1 MNKAN
6 LTIPNILS
14 LSRIVFLPL
23 LYYFVF
29 TNNHLAF
36 TIAYIFISSTDFF
49 DGLIA
54 RKWNQITD
62 IGKTLDSVADILLYV
77 STAFF
82 LYRLY
87 PQYLEPNNALLIA
100 FFSLFFLSFIVS
112 FVMTGKPI
120 LMHTSLLR
128 MQAVLIGILVVASYF
143 LDTTYFVAFI
153 LLIYFIAF
161 VEEMAIFIKYGQ
173 VDPDTPSILTLIK
186 AEKEKQSK

>member
-1 MNKAN
+1 MNKGN

-14 LSRIVFLPL
+14 VSRIVFLPL

-29 TNNHLAF
+29 ANNHLAF

-54 RKWNQITD
+54 RKFNQITD

-87 PQYLEPNNALLIA
+87 PEYLVPNNAYLVA
-100 FFSLFFLSFIVS
+100 FFSLFFLSFVVS

-120 LMHTSLLR
+120 LMHTALLR
-128 MQAVLIGILVVASYF
+128 MQAVLIGILVVSSYF
-143 LDTTYFVAFI
+143 VDTTYFVRFI

-161 VEEMAIFIKYGQ
+161 AEEMAIFIKYGQ
-173 VDPDTPSILTLIK
+173 VDPDTPSIFTLINADK
-186 AEKEKQSK
+186 KQGKK

>member
-1 MNKAN
+1 MERSN

-23 LYYFVF
+23 LYFFVF
-29 TNNHLAF
+29 NNNHLVF
-36 TIAYIFISSTDFF
+36 TIAYIFIASTDFF

-54 RKWNQITD
+54 RRWNQITD
-62 IGKTLDSVADILLYV
+62 IGKTLDSIADILLYV

-87 PQYLEPNNALLIA
+87 PQYLEPNNALLIG
-100 FFSLFFLSFIVS
+100 FFSIFFISFVVS

-120 LMHTSLLR
+120 LMHTFLLR
-128 MQAVLIGILVVASYF
+128 MPAVLIFFLVISSYF
-143 LDTTYFVAFI
+143 VNTTAFVAVI
-153 LLIYFIAF
+153 LILYYIAF
-161 VEEMAIFIKYGQ
+161 IEEIAIFIKYGQ

-186 AEKEKQSK
+186 EEKENS

>member
-186 AEKEKQSK
+186 AEKENQSK